1 MVIFIC
7 FFQSLQSTFSHKMVA
22 RKIKELQ
29 NIHIIFNG
37 FQYQCKTDLKHV
49 FESFQKLENDIM
61 FYDDQIRPSLLVENQ
76 IYEDLETLG
85 EWLET
90 TEDVVTSVRRAE
102 SCELFEEALVCLQVG
117 ISFCLNFFSKSC

>member
-1 MVIFIC
+1 MV
-7 FFQSLQSTFSHKMVA
+7 T

-29 NIHIIFNG
+29 NIQIIFNG
-37 FQYQCKTDLKHV
+37 FQYQCEVDLKHV

-61 FYDDQIRPSLLVENQ
+61 FYDDQIRPSLLVDNQ

-102 SCELFEEALVCLQVG
+102 SCELFEEAIVCLQAR
-117 ISFCLNFFSKSC
+117 ISSIFIFSQNLSC